1 MIFRRAALALLAALV
16 VLAAPATAS
25 AAVYTVDSVLDEA
38 DEVPGT
44 GGCKSAGGKCTLR
57 AAIDESNFS
66 TAVEDTILFAASP
79 FDGSEAGVIF
89 PTTALPSLTSTVDII
104 SGSCPKGGGTFGPCA
119 GILGPGGANVL
130 TVAAD
135 DVSVSGLSIGNG
147 PIGIMVEDSTGFSAT
162 ANWIGLSITGTSS
175 ELTSAGILLGPNSNE
190 ATIGGESL
198 PARNLFAYSGVGLDI
213 EGADKAVVAGNWFGL
228 ETNGSEPAANGT
240 NIEITNFK
248 PLAGEEAKAENNVVG
263 AAVSQGAHETTE
275 CDGGCNVISGAT
287 GSGVNLVGT
296 TIQGEEPATG
306 PTKIIG
312 NYVGTDAVNIDVVE
326 TFAYKGNQFAGIL
339 AGGADDVT
347 IGGAVAGE
355 ANYIAGGAFGV
366 YAENGDD
373 LAVIGNVIGITPTT
387 GAALASPAE
396 VGIFAFALTL
406 GGPGAGALIDSNSV
420 RMEGGAGIEH
430 RFTGAEI
437 VDNKLEGGAN
447 GILSRGD
454 AEGSLIAGNLVQAT
468 EEVGIEVRNSDN
480 EIVGNEVLGS
490 EEAGIGVN
498 PTAEIDVSGNL
509 IGGDSA
515 AEENVISNADAA
527 AIEIF
532 GIEESRNE
540 IGRNRGSGNGSDFI
554 WLRPFNGPEGDPN
567 GVNSPDILVAAKT
580 EASGSAEPGA
590 LVRVFRKESEDPGEI
605 AGFVAEAVANG
616 SGQWKATFPG
626 LPEKTI
632 IVATQSLDGGTSSL
646 GENAITPPDPP
657 PTCADTPSMCVK
669 PDTPVPPAPQPQPG
683 STPDVIAP
691 KVTIKKAPKAKSSST
706 MAKFKFVSDEAGSK
720 FQCRLDK
727 GKFKNCR
734 SPKTYK
740 KLKPGKHVFKVRAID
755 KAGNVGKAVKRK
767 FTVLG

>member
-1 MIFRRAALALLAALV
+1 MIFRPRVVLTLLAALFI
-16 VLAAPATAS
+16 LALPASAS
-25 AAVYTVDSVLDEA
+25 AATYTVDSVLDEA
-38 DEVPGT
+38 DEAPGT
-44 GGCKSAGGKCTLR
+44 ADCKSAGGKCTLR
-57 AAIDESNFS
+57 AAIEESNFS
-66 TAVEDTILFAASP
+66 TAIEDTILFAASP
-79 FDGSEAGVIF
+79 FDGSEGGVIF
-89 PTTALPSLTSTVDII
+89 PATALPSLTSTVDVI
-104 SGSCPKGGGTFGPCA
+104 SGSCPKGGGKFGPCA

-135 DVSVSGLSIGNG
+135 DVSISGLSIGNG

-190 ATIGGESL
+190 ATIGGESS

-228 ETNGSEPAANGT
+228 ETNGTEPAANGA

-248 PLAGEEAKAENNVVG
+248 PLVGEEAKAENNVVG
-263 AAVSQGAHETTE
+263 VAVSQGAHETTE

-306 PTKIIG
+306 PTKILG
-312 NYVGTDAVNIDVVE
+312 NYVGTDATGTDVVE
-326 TFAYKGNQFAGIL
+326 TFTYKGNQFAGIL

-347 IGGAVAGE
+347 VGGETPGE
-355 ANYIAGGAFGV
+355 ANYIAGGNFGV

-373 LAVIGNVIGITPTT
+373 LAVIGNVIGIAHTT

-406 GGPGAGALIDSNSV
+406 GDPEAGALIDSNSV

-437 VDNKLEGGAN
+437 VANKLEGGAN

-454 AEGSLIAGNLVQAT
+454 ADGSLIAGNLVQAT
-468 EEVGIEVRNSDN
+468 EDVGIEVRNSDN
-480 EIVGNEVLGS
+480 EILGNEVLGS
-490 EEAGIGVN
+490 EEAGIVVN
-498 PTAEIDVSGNL
+498 PTAAINISGNL
-509 IGGDSA
+509 IGGNSA
-515 AEENVISNADAA
+515 AAENVISNSDAS
-527 AIEIF
+527 AIEII

-540 IGRNRGSGNGSDFI
+540 IGRNRGSGNGPAFI

-567 GVNSPDILVAAKT
+567 GVGSPEINVAAKT

-590 LVRVFRKESEDPGEI
+590 LVRVFRKESEEPGEI

-616 SGQWKATFPG
+616 SGNWKATFPG

-646 GENAITPPDPP
+646 SETATTPPDPP
-657 PTCADTPSMCVK
+657 APPSPSPAGPSAPLPAPVSAPA
-669 PDTPVPPAPQPQPG
+669 PDTK
-683 STPDVIAP
+683 AP
-691 KVTIKKAPKAKSSST
+691 KVTIKKAPKPKST
-706 MAKFKFVSDEAGSK
+706 ATTAKFKFVSDEAGST
-720 FQCRLDK
+720 FQCKLDK
-727 GKFKNCR
+727 DKFVKCK

-740 KLKPGKHVFKVRAID
+740 KLKPGKHVFKVQATD
-755 KAGNVGKAVKRK
+755 KAGNVGKPVKRK